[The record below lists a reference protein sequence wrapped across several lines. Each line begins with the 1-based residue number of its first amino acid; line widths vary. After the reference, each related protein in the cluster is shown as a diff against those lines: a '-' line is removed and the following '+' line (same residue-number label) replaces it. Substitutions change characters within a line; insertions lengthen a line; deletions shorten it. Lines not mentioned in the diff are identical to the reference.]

1 MANKQAESWELFLV
15 LASVLLSLLF
25 ASFSVEKRRW
35 EVAEMAGL
43 GVQAALRSSIIL
55 ETTCGALLQEL
66 EVRIFGFLSANAA
79 LCFPFMIGFRR
90 YFWVPMLLFWADSS
104 LQVYFLVP
112 CFFVSLRFRGY
123 WVYGFLLLAN
133 FVDLHIC
140 FVKLMD

>member
-1 MANKQAESWELFLV
+1 MAKKEAESRELFLV

-43 GVQAALRSSIIL
+43 GVQAALRSSISL

-79 LCFPFMIGFRR
+79 LSFP
-90 YFWVPMLLFWADSS
+90 
-104 LQVYFLVP
+104 
-112 CFFVSLRFRGY
+112 
-123 WVYGFLLLAN
+123 
-133 FVDLHIC
+133 
-140 FVKLMD
+140 